1 MRFRSTPPDVPEY
14 DPFAN
19 DALGRKKQIEALT
32 RLVGSIE
39 GPCVLALDGAWGS
52 GKTVFLKMWAS
63 VLKGKDFEVVE
74 FNAWDTDFS
83 DDPLMALQAEL
94 NTTLESKPNYQAL
107 LRAGATVVSSLASH
121 YLPIPDVMQSYE
133 DLREQME
140 TSTKLRLDRYRAA
153 REDIKQFR
161 EALTKTIGPDGRLV
175 VCVDELDR
183 CRPDYAIRFLEATK
197 HIFEVEGVIFL
208 LAVNLSELSNS
219 VRALYGSQ
227 FDAQQYLRRFVDHV
241 LYLQTDRSRYLDHL
255 IESTGFDR
263 QTNNLR
269 VSVRNYLDTFLLKVP
284 NLSLRD
290 LEQATRHLGLVLS
303 SLHSVW
309 LDMAIAMMILRT
321 VVPDTYRHFTSGAI
335 SDLEALEALNKRINR
350 PDDWWRSEPE
360 ANSSLWVSVTLEY
373 TLICWGLYISGSEK
387 TPSPLWE
394 KRKSEMPEDES
405 ETNYATEV
413 VSRLDPSRHSEI
425 RMYWD
430 GIAQITAIMEMIT
443 YSPQSVNT

>member
-1 MRFRSTPPDVPEY
+1 MRFRSTPPDVPED

-19 DALGRKKQIEALT
+19 DTLGRKEQIEALT
-32 RLVGSIE
+32 RLVDSIE

-52 GKTVFLKMWAS
+52 GKTVFLQMWAS
-63 VLKGKDFEVVE
+63 VLRGKDYEVVE

-94 NTTLESKPNYQAL
+94 DATLKSKPNYQAL
-107 LRAGATVVSSLASH
+107 IKAGATVVSSLASH

-133 DLREQME
+133 DFREHME

-161 EALTKTIGPDGRLV
+161 EALTQTIGPDGRLV

-219 VRALYGSQ
+219 VRALYGAE

-241 LYLQTDRSRYLDHL
+241 LHLQTDRRRYLEHL
-255 IESTGFDR
+255 SKSTGFDR
-263 QTNNLR
+263 HNYPYVAVSDYLETFVLR
-269 VSVRNYLDTFLLKVP
+269 VPDM
-284 NLSLRD
+284 SLRD
-290 LEQATRHLGLVLS
+290 LEQAIHHLDLVLN
-303 SLHSVW
+303 SLHKTLWETALS
-309 LDMAIAMMILRT
+309 MMVFRI
-321 VVPDTYRHFTSGAI
+321 VVPDTYRQFTSGAI
-335 SDLEALEALNKRINR
+335 TDDEALKALNKRINR
-350 PDDWWRSEPE
+350 SDDWWKNEPE
-360 ANSSLWVSVTLEY
+360 TSSSRVSTTLET
-373 TLICWGLYISGSEK
+373 TLICWERCISESAE

-394 KRKSEMPEDES
+394 KRKSEMPKDGT
-405 ETNYATEV
+405 ETNYASEV
-413 VSRLDPSRHSEI
+413 VLPLERRTGGTRD
-425 RMYWD
+425 YWD
-430 GIAQITAIMEMIT
+430 RIRRIMGVMEMII
-443 YSPQSVNT
+443 YNPPKK

>member
-1 MRFRSTPPDVPEY
+1 MSWPWTE
-14 DPFAN
+14 
-19 DALGRKKQIEALT
+19 LGGRA
-32 RLVGSIE
+32 
-39 GPCVLALDGAWGS
+39 
-52 GKTVFLKMWAS
+52 KTVFLKMWAS

-94 NTTLESKPNYQAL
+94 DTTLESKPNYQAL

-219 VRALYGSQ
+219 VRALYGSE

-263 QTNNLR
+263 QTNNPVCL
-269 VSVRNYLDTFLLKVP
+269 
-284 NLSLRD
+284 
-290 LEQATRHLGLVLS
+290 
-303 SLHSVW
+303 
-309 LDMAIAMMILRT
+309 
-321 VVPDTYRHFTSGAI
+321 
-335 SDLEALEALNKRINR
+335 
-350 PDDWWRSEPE
+350 
-360 ANSSLWVSVTLEY
+360 
-373 TLICWGLYISGSEK
+373 
-387 TPSPLWE
+387 
-394 KRKSEMPEDES
+394 
-405 ETNYATEV
+405 
-413 VSRLDPSRHSEI
+413 
-425 RMYWD
+425 
-430 GIAQITAIMEMIT
+430 
-443 YSPQSVNT
+443 